1 MVDDMW
7 LETVRMA
14 RDCGDISSLFPAG
27 ITRLWDLP
35 HTLFTAIRMA
45 LGFLKFEELDPKER
59 PPKKIW
65 LDGDKMTMW
74 WAEVKASR
82 EAEAKGEGSTMD
94 MPSNALVAEML
105 GSAPRG

>member
-1 MVDDMW
+1 MQDETW
-7 LETVRMA
+7 LETVRIA

-35 HTLFTAIRMA
+35 HPLFTAIRMA
-45 LGFLKFEELDPKER
+45 LYFLKFEELESKER

-65 LDGDKMTMW
+65 LDGEKMTMW

-82 EAEAKGEGSTMD
+82 ESEAKGEGSTMD
-94 MPSNALVAEML
+94 MPINSLAAQML
-105 GSAPRG
+105 GASHG